1 VNKNNIES
9 LKGKQLSHGSTK
21 SQLKEKIVKPLKPLK
36 KVILPEDNDEF
47 KVINNYCVL
56 LFLFVLICIYICVY
70 LLFLHLCIYTLA
82 Y

>member
-9 LKGKQLSHGSTK
+9 LKAKQLSHGSAK
-21 SQLKEKIVKPLKPLK
+21 YELKEKIVKPLK

-47 KVINNYCVL
+47 KVINNYCVF
-56 LFLFVLICIYICVY
+56 LFLQYSFNLHIY
-70 LLFLHLCIYTLA
+70 LLLLHLCIYTRTIA